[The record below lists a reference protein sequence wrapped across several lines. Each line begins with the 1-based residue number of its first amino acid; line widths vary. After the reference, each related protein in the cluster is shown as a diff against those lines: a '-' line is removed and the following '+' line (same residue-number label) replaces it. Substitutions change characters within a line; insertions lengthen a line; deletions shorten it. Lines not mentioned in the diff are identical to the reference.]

1 MLLQACQQAPPEGL
15 FHTFIAP
22 NQQHIR
28 AEERLRAFQER
39 AEYVTSH
46 GLHNKLHPDVVAKR
60 YNYYNDYQFLLDSLA
75 RVGLELRKFPGTH
88 WKSAFMHIRHC
99 MRFFPF
105 LFSFLFLFLLYS
117 GSLS

>member
-46 GLHNKLHPDVVAKR
+46 GLQDKLHPDVVAKR
-60 YNYYNDYQFLLDSLA
+60 YNYYKDYSVSFRCHS
-75 RVGLELRKFPGTH
+75 
-88 WKSAFMHIRHC
+88 HC
-99 MRFFPF
+99 
-105 LFSFLFLFLLYS
+105 YD
-117 GSLS
+117 